1 MLMLVAATV
10 WASPCSDGVQVTD
23 YRMVVDADERQA
35 NETWILD
42 APSVEAS
49 CPDGLDLPPDLAGA
63 VAQAPFKGTIEVTR
77 RRALDDRDS
86 GSLIPWTASASDTRV
101 QLRTA
106 RGGSM
111 QVFADDVAHITSEV
125 QGKRD
130 IIDVWWPKGTESPPQ
145 LIWTDW
151 PSWES
156 AGSINA
162 QPVRSWIP
170 STRALGPLGRSLKGA
185 EIDAL
190 VSRLDAQL
198 TVEPTEMLGWSE
210 PREIGAVLSSG
221 SATPSERGLILLSML
236 RGADYDALPAWFTS
250 ADDPSIPR
258 TIPAPHLLDKPA
270 IAVRDRRGDTVYI
283 DPGERA
289 ARPPEV
295 PARMRGGR
303 VLAAGRHLNV
313 PLDSAAPRGEVRI
326 DADLTV
332 DETGRI
338 KVYARLSAFGAAEQ
352 ALRSEVDG
360 LDAMQWPEVVGSWLT
375 PRGTLRD
382 LVVGVEG
389 LDGLEPFA
397 IEIRFSEPTRLGGYG
412 LALKGDVPDLI
423 APGLAEQLPP
433 GIAIAERLK
442 VVPPEGMVVLTAVR
456 PDHERDPDVLLNRTL
471 TTDTR
476 ALTLVSDWRVLTDDD
491 PSSRLAAFT
500 RPTQV
505 LVFPDADKKGK
516 QATKR
521 LDLPEADQRVVE
533 AMLLWRLGLDKKA
546 ARTLDKLHPD
556 LPVAELA
563 KLLAKY
569 VPPGDRRPWI
579 ALVELV
585 DSDTERIAVIDGLV
599 EIGDQRLGWQ
609 LATALTRSE
618 DLETRTRAL
627 VQVARLQ
634 GPKPDARSDPEGA
647 NAWREPLKILEVAH
661 KRAGPHKDLVRT
673 ELARAYIRA
682 GRPMEASEVLD
693 RAMDYPDAR
702 KRAVY
707 AEFGGITG
715 VYGIDVLG
723 LVSTALREAPYDPDV
738 HEAAGRALAAIGRRR
753 EGVAE
758 VLRSAELAGN
768 DASRW
773 ISAAEMA
780 AEYGDLRAAIFAARR
795 ASDLA
800 PSRLVPAILL
810 QQLAI
815 LAGDEEQIR
824 IGRERSGEELFTVSD
839 PTAEGALTRLIELAP
854 DYELALLRYHTDEVE
869 RDRTLLARRAR
880 LHHERHMYEDAALD
894 GALLLD
900 RHNDHDG
907 ARYVAAGLLSRV
919 RHQNPLEV
927 VADHTRSSEVRE
939 ARMDLQLVLGQLPRA
954 EGERGKVVNNARYR
968 PERVAKAS
976 TTWPLGMK
984 DFEADAPPGF
994 ELNKLLSGV
1003 VGVLAWSDAS
1013 RQMTVL
1019 RTERSA
1025 GDLPPPLD
1033 QLYDN
1038 GPTVLSTARGAA
1050 VVRLESGGIP
1060 VYAGV
1065 TIENGQDVVG
1075 LGLTPA
1081 AARDAVLY
1089 GIGALERPDATAP

>member
-1 MLMLVAATV
+1 MLMLVAGTV
-10 WASPCSDGVQVTD
+10 WASPCADGVQVKQ
-23 YRMVVDADERQA
+23 YRVVVDAGERQA
-35 NETWILD
+35 NETWVID
-42 APSVEAS
+42 AQSVESA
-49 CPDGLDLPPDLAGA
+49 CPDGLDLPRSLAGA
-63 VAQAPFKGTIEVTR
+63 VAQDPFDGQIEVTR
-77 RRALDDRDS
+77 RRTLEPRDS
-86 GSLIPWTASASDTRV
+86 GSLSPWTAAAADTRV
-101 QLRTA
+101 ELRTA
-106 RGGSM
+106 RGGSL
-111 QVFADDVAHITSEV
+111 QVFADDTAHITSQV
-125 QGKRD
+125 DGKRD
-130 IIDVWWPKGTESPPQ
+130 IIDVWWPRGADSAPQ

-151 PSWES
+151 PNWED
-156 AGSINA
+156 AGNA
-162 QPVRSWIP
+162 LAVPVRDWTP
-170 STRALGPLGRSLKGA
+170 STSALGPLGRSLRGA
-185 EIDAL
+185 ELDSL
-190 VSRLDAQL
+190 VSRLDTQL
-198 TVEPTEMLGWSE
+198 SVQPTDTPGWAE
-210 PREIGAVLSSG
+210 PRPIETILSTG
-221 SATPSERGLILLSML
+221 VATPSERGLVLLSML
-236 RGADYDALPAWFTS
+236 RGAGYDALPAWFTS
-250 ADDPSIPR
+250 ADDPAIPR

-303 VLAAGRHLNV
+303 VLAAGRHLTV
-313 PLDSAAPRGEVRI
+313 PLDTAAPRGEVRI

-332 DETGRI
+332 DETGKI

-360 LDAMQWPEVVGSWLT
+360 LDAMQWPEVVGNWLT

-389 LDGLEPFA
+389 LDGLEPFS
-397 IEIRFSEPTRLGGYG
+397 IEIRFTEPQRLGGFG
-412 LALKGDVPDLI
+412 LALLGDVPDLI
-423 APGLAEQLPP
+423 APGLAQRMPP
-433 GIAIAERLK
+433 GIAIAERLA
-442 VVPPEGMVVLTAVR
+442 VTPPEGMVVLTAVR

-476 ALTLVSDWRVLTDDD
+476 ALTLKSDWRVLTDDD
-491 PSSRLAAFT
+491 PTERLASFT

-505 LVFPDADKKGK
+505 LIFPDADKKGR
-516 QATKR
+516 QATRR
-521 LDLPEADQRVVE
+521 LALPESDQRVIE

-546 ARTLDKLHPD
+546 KRVLGKLHPD

-563 KLLAKY
+563 RLLAKY

-585 DSDTERIAVIDGLV
+585 DTDNERIAVIDGLV

-647 NAWREPLKILEVAH
+647 NAWREPLRILEVAL
-661 KRAGPHKDLVRT
+661 KRAGPHQDLVRT
-673 ELARAYIRA
+673 DLARAYIRA

-702 KRAVY
+702 KQAVY
-707 AEFGGITG
+707 AEFGGVTG

-723 LVSTALREAPYDPDV
+723 LVSSALRESPYDPDV

-753 EGVAE
+753 EGVAD

-773 ISAAEMA
+773 IAAAEMA

-800 PSRLVPAILL
+800 PTQLVPAILL

-815 LAGDEEQIR
+815 LAQDEEQIR
-824 IGRERSGEELFTVSD
+824 IGRERSGEELFAVES
-839 PTAEGALTRLIELAP
+839 PTLADLIELAP
-854 DYELALLRYHTDEVE
+854 EYELALLRTHTDEVE
-869 RDRTLLARRAR
+869 RDRTLLERRAL
-880 LHHERHMYEDAALD
+880 LHYERHMYEDAALD

-900 RHNDHDG
+900 RHNVRKG
-907 ARYVAAGLLSRV
+907 ARYLAAGVLSRV
-919 RHQNPLEV
+919 RHQQPLQLVEG
-927 VADHTRSSEVRE
+927 HTRASEVRE
-939 ARMDLQLVLGQLPRA
+939 ARMDIQLVLGLTPKS
-954 EGERGKVVNNARYR
+954 EGDRGRILNNARYR
-968 PERVAKAS
+968 PERIAKAS

-984 DFEADAPPGF
+984 DFEATPPPGF
-994 ELNKLLSGV
+994 EDNRILSGV
-1003 VGVLAWSDAS
+1003 VGVMAWSDPS
-1013 RQMTVL
+1013 RQMSVL
-1019 RTERSA
+1019 RTERSV

-1033 QLYDN
+1033 QIYQN

-1065 TIENGQDVVG
+1065 TIENGQDVIG

-1089 GIGALERPDATAP
+1089 GIGALERPDDPQP